1 MAQVWILRAAQAGH
15 PGAMRKLSEL
25 LAWGVAGPRDP
36 AGAEAW
42 KLAAAAAEP
51 MEARP

>member
-1 MAQVWILRAAQAGH
+1 
-15 PGAMRKLSEL
+15 MRKLSEL